1 MNYSSFNFCNFKDS
15 ALKELMDK
23 TEELF
28 NTDIEYI
35 QYTLKDTSKEEFIV
49 VLYNLVLAIFDIRKK
64 APYYNMNNLV
74 PWLNGLMKILV
85 DNMSMH
91 IIDKNIVERRLKE
104 YKEDSQKDIKRY
116 FDILTKGDINA

>member
-1 MNYSSFNFCNFKDS
+1 MINTSFK
-15 ALKELMDK
+15 
-23 TEELF
+23 
-28 NTDIEYI
+28 I
-35 QYTLKDTSKEEFIV
+35 QQ
-49 VLYNLVLAIFDIRKK
+49 LYR
-64 APYYNMNNLV
+64 YYNMNNLV